1 MKTKRKNSSKQPSS
15 LLETID
21 YIQFIVIDLFCG
33 AGGTTLGFE
42 MADSGWEQ
50 FSNFL
55 KANGIDHPKDKM
67 AFFKMAEVVA
77 CVNHDPM
84 AIISHHMNNNRV
96 LHFEEDITKLYG
108 FLDHG
113 VLFKTPQFKNMLR
126 LIEIYRAFY
135 PHAKIILWAS
145 LECTN
150 FSKAKGG
157 MSRDADSRTLANHLF
172 PYIIHLDPDY
182 IQIENVVEFKE
193 WGPLI
198 PKVKTTK
205 EGYSYCPLVQV
216 KQKKKKRKN
225 ARKFSLTKKRHTADP
240 DPILPKKPE
249 EEKPELY
256 YAPTWVPEPSTKGI
270 WWLRWREAVNKLG
283 YYDDWRQINAA
294 DHGAYTSR
302 NRLFGCF
309 AKNGLPM
316 AWPTPS
322 YGKKPQKSSIPLK
335 KWKPVK
341 EVLDFSDEGLSIFNR
356 WKRIPKVK
364 ATKDGYQ
371 CSVLNKY
378 DKEYKTFGPIPDPLS
393 PNTMQR
399 LFMGSVKHI
408 GGGKDKFESRLYGD
422 NPEHRNHDLESPAG
436 ALKTS
441 NRLAIV
447 NADFL
452 LNYHHSSDSASIED
466 PSPTI
471 VTHDKLAKVKAVFV
485 SKAYS
490 GSPYDKNQSIVEP
503 VGSVTTKDHHQ
514 IVSASF
520 IDQRNGGNL
529 STKSKSIHEP
539 AKTLTSTGGNQQLV
553 QASFISKYNGVN
565 GGKHDNSHS
574 INEPV
579 GALST
584 KERHAKISAT
594 FLSTYNSNKAQE
606 LGGGNEGRSVE
617 DPAPTITTGHTPTIV
632 NAVFIDS
639 QFSQGKQNQSV
650 EDPIGALTT
659 VPKHKLIQADFFIDK
674 QYSGEDNHQSIE
686 EPAGTILC
694 NDKHNLVA
702 AEKFIFNGNY
712 NNNASG
718 IEDPAP
724 TITAS
729 RHHHYIVN
737 PSWYG
742 NSGSIEEPCHVVVA
756 RQDKAPLYLITCQEG
771 GPIMVPIYEGDCPWT
786 IKLKEFMALYNIC
799 DIKMRML
806 KEEEL
811 LPIQGFPLDYFSKV
825 RNSGIKLSGTDAKKF
840 IGNAVHP
847 LVPKNMCE
855 ALNVRLSA
863 HTGGRSSYRKM
874 AA

>member
-1 MKTKRKNSSKQPSS
+1 MKKTKKKSSTDAVIQ
-15 LLETID
+15 ETID

-50 FSNFL
+50 FSQFL
-55 KANGIDHPKDKM
+55 KANGIEHPKDKIS
-67 AFFKMAEVVA
+67 FFKMAEVVT

-84 AIISHHMNNNRV
+84 AIVSHHINNKRV

-113 VLFKTPQFKNMLR
+113 ILFKTPQFMNMLR
-126 LIEIYRAFY
+126 LIDIYRAFY

-198 PKVKTTK
+198 PKVKKTK
-205 EGYSYCPLVQV
+205 EGFSYCPLVQV
-216 KQKKKKRKN
+216 KPKKKKKSAKN
-225 ARKFSLTKKRHTADP
+225 PTLIKKRYTADP
-240 DPILPKKPE
+240 DPTPPKKIEDENPG
-249 EEKPELY
+249 LY

-316 AWPTPS
+316 AWPTPTYS
-322 YGKKPQKSSIPLK
+322 KKPEKSSIPLK
-335 KWKPVK
+335 KWKAVK
-341 EVLDFSDEGLSIFNR
+341 DVLDFNDEGNSIFNR
-356 WKRIPKVK
+356 KKRIPKIK
-364 ATKDGYQ
+364 TTKEGYQ
-371 CSVLNKY
+371 YSELNKY
-378 DKEYKTFGPIPDPLS
+378 NEKERTFGPLSDPLS
-393 PNTMQR
+393 TKSMQR
-399 LFMGSVKHI
+399 MFMGCVRHI
-408 GGGKDKFESRLYGD
+408 AGGKDKYNSRLNGGK
-422 NPEHRNHDLESPAG
+422 PQMIE
-436 ALKTS
+436 
-441 NRLAIV
+441 
-447 NADFL
+447 ADFL
-452 LNYHHSSDSASIED
+452 LNYHHSSDSASMEN

-471 VTHDKLAKVKAVFV
+471 VTHDKLAKIKPVFL

-490 GSPYDKNQSIVEP
+490 GNPYFKNISVTEP
-503 VGSVTTKDHHQ
+503 AGSVTTKDHHQ
-514 IVSASF
+514 IISAAF
-520 IDQRNGGNL
+520 IDQRNGGDP
-529 STKSKSIHEP
+529 SSKSKSIEEP
-539 AKTLTSTGGNQQLV
+539 SKTLTSTGGNQQLV
-553 QASFISKYNGVN
+553 QAHFLQKYYSN
-565 GGKHDNSHS
+565 GGQHNS
-574 INEPV
+574 IEEP
-579 GALST
+579 AATLTT
-584 KERHAKISAT
+584 KARLAKVSAK
-594 FLSTYNSNKAQE
+594 FLSTYNSNKPE
-606 LGGGNEGRSVE
+606 SKGGGNDGRSVE

-632 NAVFIDS
+632 NAVFIDQ

-650 EDPIGALTT
+650 DEPIGALTT
-659 VPKHKLIQADFFIDK
+659 VPKHKIIQADFFIDK
-674 QYSGEDNHQSIE
+674 QYSGDDNHQSIE
-686 EPAGTILC
+686 QPAGTILT
-694 NDKHNLVA
+694 NDKHNLIK
-702 AEKFIFNGNY
+702 AEKFVVNGNY
-712 NNNASG
+712 NNTPSS
-718 IEDPAP
+718 IEEPAP

-742 NSGSIEEPCHVVVA
+742 NSGSIDEPCHVVVA
-756 RQDKAPLYLITCQEG
+756 RQDKSPLYLITCEVA
-771 GPIMVPIYEGDCPWT
+771 GPIAVPVYEDDCEWA
-786 IKLKEFMALYNIC
+786 IKLKEFMVLYNIC

-806 KEEEL
+806 KEDEL
-811 LPIQGFPLDYFSKV
+811 LPIQGFPLDYFVKV
-825 RNSGIKLSGTDAKKF
+825 RKSGIKLSGTDAKKF

-855 ALNVRLSA
+855 ALNRRLAIGNDGQRNS
-863 HTGGRSSYRKM
+863 RKM